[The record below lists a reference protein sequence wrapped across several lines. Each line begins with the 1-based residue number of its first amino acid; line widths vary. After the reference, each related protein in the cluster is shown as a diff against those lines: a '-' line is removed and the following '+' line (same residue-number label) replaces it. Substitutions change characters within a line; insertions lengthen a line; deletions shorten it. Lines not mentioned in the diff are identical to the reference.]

1 MQASAR
7 PSCGS
12 PPRAADC
19 ARRHPGP
26 GLPAGLQHPATLA
39 RQASEPARA
48 HRRLAERYTR
58 ACARGTAPCGA
69 HTPPS
74 EETREALSRKGWLLF
89 AALCIIWGTPYL
101 LIRVAVREVSPPTLI
116 FLRTA
121 PAALLLLPLAIR
133 GGQIGAL
140 LRQWRWVLAY
150 TVSELVVPWLLLF
163 SAEQHLSSSLAG
175 LLIAAVPLIGAV
187 LSRFMSAHEP
197 LGTRRLVGLF
207 IGFGGVAA
215 LVGLDIGTVDMAA
228 VAEMAVVAFGY
239 ALAPFII
246 SRRLVD
252 LPAMGVICASLAI
265 TAVVYAPVAL
275 THLPA
280 HLSWRAGSSVAG
292 LTLFCTALAFII
304 FFELIREVGP
314 ARSIVITYINPAV
327 AVILGVS
334 VLGEPFTIGMAIGLP
349 LVLAGMVLA
358 TSTSSTRT
366 AEPAAEPSAEHVSGE
381 PPRNTVDACRQD

>member
-1 MQASAR
+1 
-7 PSCGS
+7 
-12 PPRAADC
+12 
-19 ARRHPGP
+19 
-26 GLPAGLQHPATLA
+26 
-39 RQASEPARA
+39 
-48 HRRLAERYTR
+48 
-58 ACARGTAPCGA
+58 
-69 HTPPS
+69 
-74 EETREALSRKGWLLF
+74 LSRKGWLLF
-89 AALCIIWGTPYL
+89 AALCIIWGIPYL

-133 GGQIGAL
+133 SGQIGAL
-140 LRQWRWVLAY
+140 LRHWRWVLAY

-163 SAEQHLSSSLAG
+163 RAEQHLSSSLAG
-175 LLIAAVPLIGAV
+175 LLIAVVPLLGAV
-187 LSRFMSAHEP
+187 FSRFSSAHEP
-197 LGTRRLVGLF
+197 FGARRLVGLF

-252 LPAMGVICASLAI
+252 VPAMGVVCASLAI
-265 TAVVYAPVAL
+265 AAVGYAPLAL

-280 HLSWRAGSSVAG
+280 HISWRAGASVAG
-292 LTLFCTALAFII
+292 LALFCTALAFIL

-314 ARSIVITYINPAV
+314 ARSTVITYINPAV

-334 VLGEPFTIGMAIGLP
+334 VLSEPFTVGMAIGLP

-358 TSTSSTRT
+358 TSTSPKKTV
-366 AEPAAEPSAEHVSGE
+366 EPGARLLSAE
-381 PPRNTVDACRQD
+381 PPRETVDACRRD